1 MRISDWSSDVCSSDL
16 NALDGGDYLESIR
29 LRLRNKG
36 EGTCAGLVEISRLTG
51 SPELTGPH
59 GGKLT
64 YTIVAQNDLGN
75 VIYDPKKNNGKAMPV
90 AIPARAH
97 IEGHPR
103 QFVRGYQPDAPRI
116 D

>member
-51 SPELTGPH
+51 SPDLTGPH

-64 YTIVAQNDLGN
+64 YTIVAQNDLGD
-75 VIYDPKKNNGKAMPV
+75 VVYDPKTNNANATP
-90 AIPARAH
+90 ASTTARAT
-97 IEGHPR
+97 ITVSPR
-103 QFVRGYQPDAPRI
+103 LFLSV
-116 D
+116 